1 MKFSY
6 SRVNCFKQCPYQYN
20 LKYIEQLKTL
30 PNFEANNALH
40 LGSCMHTGLEK
51 DVDVALA
58 QYFSYFPLIDDLQI
72 NEAIKLE
79 YIIPLAKKMIPAGES
94 EVHVETDSFQ
104 GFIDRLVPKG
114 GNHFD
119 MYEFKYAS
127 GIKYEPVYE
136 VAEDQPDIEEAMF
149 TTYYEQT
156 GFKPSPKLQ
165 GYFES
170 VQLHVYKYFYELT
183 HPGHVIDNLYYV
195 FLPKIQIRQKNSKKE
210 QEDLF
215 QFRQRIIA
223 TLGQSEV
230 LKFRVEYD
238 PQKVGKYLAAVEEIK
253 AATEFP
259 KNCTRLC
266 DWCEY
271 KQYCKEGDTTMITMP
286 KIERRKAKPT
296 NKRRIWLYGK
306 PMTGKT
312 FFANKFPEPLMLNTD
327 DNTDFVDATVLSIKD
342 QVTYKGNVDHRTSA
356 WEYFIEAVDMLEREQ
371 NNPERPKTV
380 IVDVLD
386 QVFNSCQEHVL
397 KQAKLTH
404 ESDAGFGKGYAL
416 VRRPFIQQIKRL
428 LLLDYENII
437 LISHED
443 DASNVTNRDGSQL
456 TKFKTTL
463 PDAVANAISSLVK
476 VIARVHLENG
486 ERKLTFPKDSLLFGG
501 IRLQFAR
508 PTIPLS
514 YTQFMQAYDTAVQK
528 MTESKTETAAQPA
541 TQAAA
546 PVRRTVQ

>member
-6 SRVNCFKQCPYQYN
+6 SQVNCFKQCPYLYQ
-20 LKYIEQLKTL
+20 LKYKEQLQTL
-30 PNFEANNALH
+30 PSFDANNALH
-40 LGSCMHTGLEK
+40 IGHAMHTGLEK
-51 DVDVALA
+51 DLDAALA
-58 QYFSYFPLIDDLQI
+58 QYFSNFPLLDDLQI

-79 YIIPLAKKMIPAGES
+79 YILPLAKKIIPAGLS
-94 EVHVETDSFQ
+94 EVHIETEDFQ
-104 GFIDRLVPKG
+104 GYIDRLVPKG
-114 GNHFD
+114 DNHFD
-119 MYEFKYAS
+119 MYEFKYS
-127 GIKYEPVYE
+127 NNVVGY
-136 VAEDQPDIEEAMF
+136 
-149 TTYYEQT
+149 
-156 GFKPSPKLQ
+156 LQ
-165 GYFES
+165 S
-170 VQLHVYKYFYELT
+170 VQMHVYKHFYEKT
-183 HPGHVIDNLYYV
+183 HPGHVIDNLYYL
-195 FLPKIQIRQKNSKKE
+195 FLPKTQIRQKKT
-210 QEDLF
+210 EDLF
-215 QFRQRIIA
+215 QFRQRILA
-223 TLGQSEV
+223 TLGQCEIRMF
-230 LKFRVEYD
+230 KVEYD
-238 PQKVGKYLAAVEEIK
+238 SQKVEDYLAAVEEIK

-259 KNCTRLC
+259 KNCTKLC

-271 KQYCKEGDTTMITMP
+271 KTYCKEGDTTMITMP
-286 KIERRKAKPT
+286 KIERRKNKPT

-306 PMTGKT
+306 PMSGKT

-342 QVTYKGNVDHRTSA
+342 QVTYTGKVENRTSA
-356 WEYFIEAVDMLEREQ
+356 WEYFIEVVDMLEREQ
-371 NNPERPKTV
+371 SNPERPKTV

-386 QVFNSCQEHVL
+386 QLFNSCQEFVL
-397 KQAKLTH
+397 KKAGLNH

-528 MTESKTETAAQPA
+528 MTENKPETAAQTA
-541 TQAAA
+541 TQATA

>member
-6 SRVNCFKQCPYQYN
+6 SRVSCYKSCPYQYD
-20 LKYIEQLKTL
+20 LKYKKQIQTL
-30 PNFEANNALH
+30 PNFDANNALY
-40 LGSCMHTGLEK
+40 LGSAMHTGLEK
-51 DVDVALA
+51 DVDAALA
-58 QYFSYFPLIDDLQI
+58 QYYSYFPIIDDLQV

-79 YIIPLAKKMIPAGES
+79 YIIPIAKKVIPAGQN
-94 EVHVETDSFQ
+94 EVHIETDEFQ
-104 GFIDRLVPKG
+104 GYIDRLVPKKRV
-114 GNHFD
+114 NHFD
-119 MYEFKYAS
+119 IYDYKYVSGAIGYELVYRMDS
-127 GIKYEPVYE
+127 VDNTNDSYEYVP
-136 VAEDQPDIEEAMF
+136 
-149 TTYYEQT
+149 TR
-156 GFKPSPKLQ
+156 KLQ
-165 GYFES
+165 QYLNS
-170 VQLHVYKYFYELT
+170 VQLHVYKHFYELT
-183 HPGHVIDNLYYV
+183 HPGHVIDNLYYL
-195 FLPKIQIRQKNSKKE
+195 FLPKPQIRQKKT
-210 QEDLF
+210 EDLF
-215 QFRQRIIA
+215 QFRKRLLA
-223 TLGQSEV
+223 ELGQCEIR
-230 LKFRVEYD
+230 KIKVEYD
-238 PQKVGKYLAAVEEIK
+238 SQKVTDYLAAVEEIK
-253 AATEFP
+253 AATEYP

-356 WEYFIEAVDMLEREQ
+356 WEYFIEAIDMLEREQ

>member
-6 SRVNCFKQCPYQYN
+6 SRVSCFKTCPYQYK
-20 LKYIEQLKTL
+20 LRYIEQLKTL
-30 PNFEANNALH
+30 PNMDADNALY
-40 LGSCMHTGLEK
+40 LGTAMHTGLEK
-51 DVDVALA
+51 DVDAALA
-58 QYFSYFPLIDDLQI
+58 QYYANYPIIDDLQI

-79 YIIPLAKKMIPAGES
+79 YIIPLAKKVIPAGLC
-94 EVHVETDSFQ
+94 EVHVETEEFQ
-104 GFIDRLVPKG
+104 GFLDKLAPKKRA
-114 GNHFD
+114 NHFD
-119 MYEFKYAS
+119 IYDYKYVSGDIGYEL
-127 GIKYEPVYE
+127 VYRM
-136 VAEDQPDIEEAMF
+136 DIVDN
-149 TTYYEQT
+149 TNDYYESIPT
-156 GFKPSPKLQ
+156 RKLQ
-165 GYFES
+165 QYLNS

-183 HPGHVIDNLYYV
+183 HPGHVIDNLYYL
-195 FLPKIQIRQKNSKKE
+195 FLPKVQIRQKKT
-210 QEDLF
+210 EDLF
-215 QFRQRIIA
+215 QFRSRLIEE
-223 TLGQSEV
+223 LGQREV
-230 LKFRVEYD
+230 LKVKVDYD
-238 PQKVGKYLAAVEEIK
+238 PQKVRDYLAAVEEIK
-253 AATEFP
+253 AATEYP

-266 DWCEY
+266 DWCEF
-271 KQYCKEGDTTMITMP
+271 KSYCKEGDTTMIQMP

-306 PMTGKT
+306 PMSGKT

-342 QVTYKGNVDHRTSA
+342 QVTYTGNVDHRTSA

-371 NNPERPKTV
+371 KNPARPKTV

-386 QVFNSCQEHVL
+386 QVFASCQEHIL
-397 KQAKLTH
+397 KTAKLTH

-443 DASNVTNRDGSQL
+443 DSSNVTNRDGSQL

-501 IRLQFAR
+501 IRLQFAK

-514 YTQFMQAYDTAVQK
+514 YTQFIQAYDTAVQK
-528 MTESKTETAAQPA
+528 MISASEAPA
-541 TQAAA
+541 PTQAAA
-546 PVRRTVQ
+546 QPTRREVTTK

>member
-6 SRVNCFKQCPYQYN
+6 SRVSCFKACPFQYN
-20 LKYIEQLKTL
+20 LKYKKQLQTL
-30 PNFEANNALH
+30 PSFEANNALY
-40 LGSCMHTGLEK
+40 LGSAMHTGLEK
-51 DVDVALA
+51 DVDAALA
-58 QYFSYFPLIDDLQI
+58 QYFSYFPLIDDLQV

-79 YIIPLAKKMIPAGES
+79 YIIPIAKKVIPAGQH
-94 EVHVETDSFQ
+94 EVHIETDEFQ
-104 GFIDRLVPKG
+104 GYIDLLVPKG
-114 GNHFD
+114 DNHFD
-119 MYEFKYAS
+119 IYDFKYS
-127 GIKYEPVYE
+127 NNVE
-136 VAEDQPDIEEAMF
+136 
-149 TTYYEQT
+149 
-156 GFKPSPKLQ
+156 
-165 GYFES
+165 GYMTS
-170 VQLHVYKYFYELT
+170 VQLHVYKYFYEKT
-183 HPGHVIDNLYYV
+183 HPGHTIDNLYFV
-195 FLPKIQIRQKNSKKE
+195 FLPKTMIRQKNSKKE
-210 QEDLF
+210 KEDLF

-223 TLGQSEV
+223 TLGQSEIRMF
-230 LKFRVEYD
+230 KVEYD
-238 PQKVGKYLAAVEEIK
+238 SQKVTDYLEAVEEIK
-253 AATEFP
+253 AATEYP
-259 KNCTRLC
+259 KVESRFC
-266 DWCEY
+266 DFCEY
-271 KQYCKEGDTTMITMP
+271 KTYCKEGDTTMITMP
-286 KIERRKAKPT
+286 KIERRKNKPT

-306 PMTGKT
+306 PMSGKT

-342 QVTYKGNVDHRTSA
+342 QVTYTGKVENRTSA

-443 DASNVTNRDGSQL
+443 DSSSVSNRDGSQH
-456 TKFKTTL
+456 TRFKTTL
-463 PDAVANAISSLVK
+463 PDAIANAISSLVK

-514 YTQFMQAYDTAVQK
+514 YEQFMQAYDTAVQK
-528 MTESKTETAAQPA
+528 MTENKPETAAQPA
-541 TQAAA
+541 TQSAA

>member
-1 MKFSY
+1 MTKFSY
-6 SRVNCFKQCPYQYN
+6 SRVGCYKTCPYQYK
-20 LKYIEQLKTL
+20 LRYIEQLKTI
-30 PNFEANNALH
+30 PNFDANNALH
-40 LGSCMHTGLEK
+40 LGTAMHTGIERG
-51 DVDVALA
+51 VDAALA
-58 QYFSYFPLIDDLQI
+58 QYYANYPIIDDLQI

-79 YIIPLAKKMIPAGES
+79 YIIPLAKKVIPAGQY
-94 EVHVETDSFQ
+94 EVHIETKEFQ
-104 GFIDRLVPKG
+104 GYIDLLVPKG
-114 GNHFD
+114 DNHFD
-119 MYEFKYAS
+119 IYDFKYS
-127 GIKYEPVYE
+127 NNVDSYLK
-136 VAEDQPDIEEAMF
+136 
-149 TTYYEQT
+149 
-156 GFKPSPKLQ
+156 
-165 GYFES
+165 S

-183 HPGHVIDNLYYV
+183 HPGHVIDNMYFL
-195 FLPKIQIRQKNSKKE
+195 FLPKVQIRQKKT
-210 QEDLF
+210 EDLF
-215 QFRQRIIA
+215 QFRSRLIEQ
-223 TLGQSEV
+223 LGWSDV
-230 LKFRVEYD
+230 RMFKVEYD
-238 PQKVGKYLAAVEEIK
+238 HQKVRDYLAAVEEIK
-253 AATEFP
+253 AATEYP

-271 KQYCKEGDTTMITMP
+271 KTYCIEGDTTMIQMP

-306 PMTGKT
+306 PMSGKT

-342 QVTYKGNVDHRTSA
+342 QVTYTGNVDHRTSA

-371 NNPERPKTV
+371 KNPARPKTV

-386 QVFNSCQEHVL
+386 QVFASCQEHIL
-397 KQAKLTH
+397 KTAKLTH

-443 DASNVTNRDGSQL
+443 DSSNVTNRDGSQL

-501 IRLQFAR
+501 IRLQFAK

-514 YTQFMQAYDTAVQK
+514 YTQFIQAYDTSVQK
-528 MTESKTETAAQPA
+528 MIGASEAPA
-541 TQAAA
+541 PAPTQAAA
-546 PVRRTVQ
+546 QPTRREVTTK